1 MKAPL
6 SDRAKKLLSKPDSA
20 KALIDAIRSARTERK
35 ESVTIPMDGRTL
47 TVSIVRTY
55 RSDS

>member
-6 SDRAKKLLSKPDSA
+6 SEKAKALLSKPDSA
-20 KALIDAIRSARTERK
+20 KALIDAIRSAREQRK
-35 ESVTIPMDGRTL
+35 ESVTVPMDGRTL
-47 TVSIVRTY
+47 TVSIVRTD